1 MRDASATNRFSMLT
15 ITPVPAFSDNY
26 IWFIRRDE
34 RPQVAIVDPG
44 DAAPVLAA
52 LEHGGLEP
60 AAILITHHHGDH
72 VGGIRRLL
80 ERYPELPVYGPRGER
95 IPHITR
101 RLVDGD
107 RVRLEALDTGFEV
120 LEVPGHTAGHIA
132 YYTDSALFCGDTLF
146 TCGCGRVFDGS
157 VEQLHASLQR
167 LKRLP
172 ADTRI
177 YCAHEYTLENIG
189 FAKWVEPDN
198 AELLQREQNALHERE
213 ADRPTVPSELAL
225 ELATNPFLRTDD
237 AGVIAMAERHAGRA
251 MRNEQDTFTTLR
263 HWKDVE
269 YD

>member
-1 MRDASATNRFSMLT
+1 MLT
-15 ITPVPAFSDNY
+15 ITPVPAFNDNY
-26 IWFIRRDE
+26 IWFIRREDRRE
-34 RPQVAIVDPG
+34 VAIVDPG

-52 LEHGGLEP
+52 LQRDGLEP
-60 AAILITHHHGDH
+60 AALLITHHHGDH
-72 VGGIRRLL
+72 VGGICRLL
-80 ERYPELPVYGPRGER
+80 EHYPELPVYGPQGER
-95 IPHITR
+95 IPQITR

-107 RVRLEALDTGFEV
+107 RVRLEALAAEFEV
-120 LEVPGHTAGHIA
+120 FDVPGHTAGHIA

-172 ADTRI
+172 PETRI

-198 AELLQREQNALHERE
+198 AALLQREQDAVHERE
-213 ADRPTVPSELAL
+213 ADRPTVPAELAL
-225 ELATNPFLRTDD
+225 ELTTNPFLRTD
-237 AGVIAMAERHAGRA
+237 AAEVIAMAERHAGRA
-251 MRNEQDTFTTLR
+251 MRDERDTFITLR
-263 HWKDVE
+263 RWKDTE

>member
-1 MRDASATNRFSMLT
+1 MLT

-26 IWFIRRDE
+26 IWCIRQEGRRE
-34 RPQVAIVDPG
+34 VAIVDPG

-52 LEHGGLEP
+52 LEREGLEP
-60 AAILITHHHGDH
+60 AALLITHHHGDH

-80 ERYPELPVYGPRGER
+80 EHYPGLPVYGPQGER
-95 IPHITR
+95 IPQITR
-101 RLVDGD
+101 RLADGD
-107 RVRLEALDTGFEV
+107 RVRLEALDTEFEV
-120 LEVPGHTAGHIA
+120 FDVPGHTAGHIA

-172 ADTRI
+172 PATRI

-198 AELLQREQNALHERE
+198 TELLQREQDALRERE
-213 ADRPTVPSELAL
+213 ADRPTVPAELAL
-225 ELATNPFLRTDD
+225 ELTTNPFLRTD
-237 AGVIAMAERHAGRA
+237 AAAVIGMAERHAGRA
-251 MRNEQDTFTTLR
+251 MRDEQDTFITLR
-263 HWKDVE
+263 HWKDTE